1 MDINKKN
8 TSICFVTLPL
18 SSLTSL
24 EYEIKNRVKLTDTDS
39 DNVYRDE
46 DENDGIPSTPS
57 TTPQLKSMA
66 MGILYLSSYIKKE
79 FGSSVNQYMCDLLLE
94 VERLDEYNSI
104 DDFILETIKKSV
116 PKPPDIIA
124 ISLMFMFNYKLF
136 KKIIKIYK
144 LLWPSTTIIVGGIHA
159 SNTYKLILQTTDT
172 DYVFRGE
179 GEIALAKFIKNHM
192 NGENQNVPGIYNK
205 KGLSSDCKSVCETP
219 NDLDKLPYP
228 NWDLVD
234 LPAYVNQPLPF
245 LHGLGSKVL
254 PLVGSRGCPY
264 VCSFC
269 SIRTVFPRNNIR
281 YRSMDNIRGEI
292 NELYKR
298 VGVTKFIFNDDLI
311 NIKESRFIEL
321 CDVFKNNKPEYEYP
335 SNLKF
340 NTQGLHCNLINKKT
354 IDAYATIADT
364 VYLPIEHGSQYAQN
378 HIVNKKI
385 KLERVKNEIVPY
397 CHEKGLLVRANFLF
411 GFPKETKE
419 IMDESA
425 NYMRTLNVDWYN
437 LCLANSLPGT
447 DMTTQFEEMGG
458 MKKDDEDHWEMNNT
472 YGYLSKSALKN
483 AALVLSPEE
492 MKDFIYSLN
501 LELNFVNNYN
511 LREGLYKRAIH
522 LFKEVVDVFPLHVFA
537 WISLYEAYK
546 GLGDVDNC
554 NFAFKKVHAIIN
566 DSEQSWKML
575 DRYRNLLKGKTFY
588 NLSRNKN
595 NLQDSLSL

>member
-1 MDINKKN
+1 MSKKN
-8 TSICFVTLPL
+8 ISICFVALPL

-24 EYEIKNRVKLTDTDS
+24 ENQMKNWAKLNDDDLDT
-39 DNVYRDE
+39 
-46 DENDGIPSTPS
+46 
-57 TTPQLKSMA
+57 TTQLKSIS

-79 FGSSVNQYMCDLLLE
+79 FGSSLNQHMCDMLLE
-94 VERLDEYNSI
+94 VDRLYEYNSI

-124 ISLMFMFNYKLF
+124 ISLMFMFSYKFF
-136 KKIIKIYK
+136 KKIVKIYK
-144 LLWPSTTIIVGGIHA
+144 LLWPNTMIIVGGIHA
-159 SNTYKLILQTTDT
+159 SNTYKLILQSTDT

-192 NGENQNVPGIYNK
+192 NGEKQNLPGVYNK
-205 KGLSSDCKSVCETP
+205 KDLPSDFKSICETP

-228 NWDLVD
+228 NWDLID
-234 LPAYVNQPLPF
+234 LPAYVNQSLPF
-245 LHGLGSKVL
+245 LRGSGSKAI

-298 VGVTKFIFNDDLI
+298 VGVTSFVFNDDLI
-311 NIKESRFIEL
+311 NVKESRFIEL
-321 CDVFKNNKPEYEYP
+321 CEVFKNNKPEYEYP

-378 HIVNKKI
+378 HIINKKI
-385 KLERVKNEIVPY
+385 KLERVKDEIVPY
-397 CHEKGLLVRANFLF
+397 CHEKGLIVRANFMF
-411 GFPKETKE
+411 GFPEETKE
-419 IMDESA
+419 IMDESV

-437 LCLANSLPGT
+437 LCQANPLPAT
-447 DMTTQFEEMGG
+447 DMTIQLEEMGA
-458 MKKDDEDHWEMNNT
+458 MKKNDEDYWEADDKT
-472 YGYLSKSALKN
+472 FLHLKTSLKN
-483 AALVLSPEE
+483 KVLVLSPEE
-492 MKDFIYSLN
+492 MKDFIYRLN

-511 LREGLYKRAIH
+511 LREGLYKRAIF
-522 LFKEVVDVFPLHVFA
+522 LFKEVIDLYPLHVFA

-546 GLGDVDNC
+546 GLGDLDNY
-554 NFAFKKVHAIIN
+554 NFVLKKIHALIN
-566 DSEQSWKML
+566 DSEQSWKMF
-575 DRYRNLLKGKTFY
+575 DKYRNLLKGKTFY
-588 NLSRNKN
+588 NLFRSKN
-595 NLQDSLSL
+595 NL

>member
-1 MDINKKN
+1 MNLQDINIINKEGINIERKREN
-8 TSICFVTLPL
+8 TSICFVTLPF
-18 SSLTSL
+18 SSLTTM
-24 EYEIKNRVKLTDTDS
+24 EDNMKNRAKLNGDS
-39 DNVYRDE
+39 LSQMRP
-46 DENDGIPSTPS
+46 I
-57 TTPQLKSMA
+57 KSIS

-79 FGSSVNQYMCDLLLE
+79 CGSSLNQYMCDMSLE
-94 VERLDEYNSI
+94 ADRLYEYNSI

-124 ISLMFMFNYKLF
+124 ISLMFMFNYKFF
-136 KKIIKIYK
+136 KKIAKMYK

-159 SNTYKLILQTTDT
+159 SNTCKAILQSTDS

-192 NGENQNVPGIYNK
+192 SGEDQNVSGIYGK
-205 KGLSSDCKSVCETP
+205 KDLPSDFKSVCETP

-228 NWDLVD
+228 NWDLID
-234 LPAYVNQPLPF
+234 LPEYANQSLSIIR
-245 LHGLGSKVL
+245 GSGTAI

-298 VGVTKFIFNDDLI
+298 VGITNFVFNDDLI

-354 IDAYATIADT
+354 IDAYATISDQ
-364 VYLPIEHGSQYAQN
+364 VYLPIEHGSQYAQD

-397 CHEKGLLVRANFLF
+397 CHEKGLIVRANFLF

-419 IMDESA
+419 IMNESA
-425 NYMRTLNVDWYN
+425 DYMRALNADWYN
-437 LCLANSLPGT
+437 LYLANSLPGT

-458 MKKDDEDHWEMNNT
+458 LEKDDEEYWETSGT
-472 YGYLSKSALKN
+472 YAYLSKKALKN
-483 AALVLSPEE
+483 KALVLTPEE
-492 MKDFIYSLN
+492 MKDFIYGLN
-501 LELNFVNNYN
+501 IELNFVNNYN
-511 LREGLYKRAIH
+511 LRKGLYKRAIR
-522 LFKEVVDVFPLHVFA
+522 LFKEVTELYPTHVFA
-537 WISLYEAYK
+537 WMSLYEAYK
-546 GLGDVDNC
+546 GLDDLDNC
-554 NFAFKKVHAIIN
+554 NFALKKIHAIIK
-566 DSEQSWKML
+566 DSEENWKMF
-575 DRYRNLLKGKTFY
+575 DKFRNLLKGKTFY
-588 NLSRNKN
+588 NLSRN
-595 NLQDSLSL
+595 

>member
-1 MDINKKN
+1 MNREREN
-8 TSICFVTLPL
+8 TSICFVCLPF
-18 SSLTSL
+18 SSLTTL
-24 EYEIKNRVKLTDTDS
+24 EEQIKNRTKLK
-39 DNVYRDE
+39 V
-46 DENDGIPSTPS
+46 GH
-57 TTPQLKSMA
+57 LKKAEAIKTIS

-79 FGSSVNQYMCDLLLE
+79 FGSSLNQYICDMSLE
-94 VERLDEYNSI
+94 VDRLYEYNSI
-104 DDFILETIKKSV
+104 DDFIIETIKKSV

-124 ISLMFMFNYKLF
+124 ISLMFMFNYKFF

-144 LLWPSTTIIVGGIHA
+144 LLWPSTIIIVGGIHA
-159 SNTYKLILQTTDT
+159 SNSHKHILQSTDV

-179 GEIALAKFIKNHM
+179 GEIALAKFIKNYI
-192 NGENQNVPGIYNK
+192 NGENQNMPGVHNK
-205 KGLSSDCKSVCETP
+205 KDPKSNSMSVCETP

-228 NWDLVD
+228 NWDLID
-234 LPAYVNQPLPF
+234 LSAYINQSTEF
-245 LHGLGSKVL
+245 FRGSGPKAI

-298 VGVTKFIFNDDLI
+298 VGATNFVFNDDLI

-321 CDVFKNNKPEYEYP
+321 CDVFKNNKPEYKYP

-354 IDAYATIADT
+354 IDAYATISDQIR
-364 VYLPIEHGSQYAQN
+364 LPIEHGSQYAQD
-378 HIVNKKI
+378 HIINKKI

-397 CHEKGLLVRANFLF
+397 CHEKGLIVRANFLF

-425 NYMRTLNVDWYN
+425 NYMRTLNADWYN
-437 LCLANSLPGT
+437 LFLANTLPGT
-447 DMTTQFEEMGG
+447 DMTTQFEEMGALE
-458 MKKDDEDHWEMNNT
+458 KHDEDYWETNNT
-472 YGYLSKSALKN
+472 YAYLTKKTLKN
-483 AALVLSPEE
+483 KALVLSPEKME
-492 MKDFIYSLN
+492 DFIYRLN

-511 LREGLYKRAIH
+511 LKKGLYKRAVR
-522 LFKEVVDVFPLHVFA
+522 LFEEVTNSYPQHIFA

-546 GLGDVDNC
+546 GLGDLDNC
-554 NFAFKKVHAIIN
+554 NSF
-566 DSEQSWKML
+566 
-575 DRYRNLLKGKTFY
+575 YCPPLK
-588 NLSRNKN
+588 
-595 NLQDSLSL
+595 

>member
-1 MDINKKN
+1 MDKMRKN

-104 DDFILETIKKSV
+104 DDFILETIKKNV

-124 ISLMFMFNYKLF
+124 ISLMFMCTYKLF
-136 KKIIKIYK
+136 KKIVKIYK

-159 SNTYKLILQTTDT
+159 SNTSKLILQTTDT

-205 KGLSSDCKSVCETP
+205 KGLSSDFKSVCETP

-234 LPAYVNQPLPF
+234 LPAYVNQPSF

-397 CHEKGLLVRANFLF
+397 CHEKGLIVRANFLF

-458 MKKDDEDHWEMNNT
+458 IKKDDEDHWEMNNT

-554 NFAFKKVHAIIN
+554 NLALKKVHAIIN
-566 DSEQSWKML
+566 DSEQSWEMFDK
-575 DRYRNLLKGKTFY
+575 YRNLLKGKTFY

>member
-8 TSICFVTLPL
+8 TSLCFVTLPL

-39 DNVYRDE
+39 DYVYRDE
-46 DENDGIPSTPS
+46 DENDGTPS

-104 DDFILETIKKSV
+104 DDFILETIKKNV
-116 PKPPDIIA
+116 PKSPDIIA

-136 KKIIKIYK
+136 KKIVKIYK

-159 SNTYKLILQTTDT
+159 SNTSKLILQTTDT

-205 KGLSSDCKSVCETP
+205 KSLSSDCKSVCETP

-234 LPAYVNQPLPF
+234 LPAYVNQPAF

-397 CHEKGLLVRANFLF
+397 CHEKGLIVRANFLF

-447 DMTTQFEEMGG
+447 DMSTQFEEMGG
-458 MKKDDEDHWEMNNT
+458 IKKDDEDHWEMSNT
-472 YGYLSKSALKN
+472 YAYLSKSALN
-483 AALVLSPEE
+483 NEALVLSPEE

-522 LFKEVVDVFPLHVFA
+522 LFKEVVDVFPPHVFA
-537 WISLYEAYK
+537 WMSLYEAYK
-546 GLGDVDNC
+546 GLDDVDNC
-554 NFAFKKVHAIIN
+554 NFAFKKVLAIIN
-566 DSEQSWKML
+566 DSEQSWKMF